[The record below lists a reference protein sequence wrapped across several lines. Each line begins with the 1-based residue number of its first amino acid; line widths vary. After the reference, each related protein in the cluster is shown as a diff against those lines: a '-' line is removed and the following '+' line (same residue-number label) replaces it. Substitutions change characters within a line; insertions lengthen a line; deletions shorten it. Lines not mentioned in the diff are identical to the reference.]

1 MQIVTLLLTSLH
13 VVINAQIGIYEFNVK
28 NTPRQHKQ
36 YRDRYLLSSTI
47 ILRWVKQIRIC
58 SNSQF
63 SNFQTG
69 CILDTEAQN
78 CLTILEENW
87 SHDRNIHELKDVN
100 KHASQKN
107 LQNKHIKQLGY
118 TYGNYVC
125 KW

>member
-1 MQIVTLLLTSLH
+1 MHKLEYTNLMS
-13 VVINAQIGIYEFNVK
+13 K

-36 YRDRYLLSSTI
+36 YKDIRSRTI
-47 ILRWVKQIRIC
+47 ILRWVRQIRIC

-69 CILDTEAQN
+69 CILDTQGQN

-87 SHDRNIHELKDVN
+87 SHDRNIHELKDVD
-100 KHASQKN
+100 KHISQTN
-107 LQNKHIKQLGY
+107 LENKHIQQLGY